1 MAIVDARIDDRLVH
15 GQVCSFWIPKYN
27 VDRIVVVDD
36 AVAKDDLRKSML
48 RMACPERCK
57 LSIFDT
63 AKAAD
68 KFSRHIDEGIKVMIL
83 CNSPVPILQMAKYGF
98 KGGVRDGWQH
108 VGSARFAADRQ
119 DRLRYARR
127 DRGISRARGSRHR
140 DIRSAGA
147 ERYSRGHNEALPVG
161 LSTQSSCMSGRAL
174 SQRYSSL

>member
-98 KGGVRDGWQH
+98 KVEYVT
-108 VGSARFAADRQ
+108 VG
-119 DRLRYARR
+119 
-127 DRGISRARGSRHR
+127 
-140 DIRSAGA
+140 
-147 ERYSRGHNEALPVG
+147 N
-161 LSTQSSCMSGRAL
+161 MSGRPG
-174 SQRYSSL
+174 SQQIAKTAYATPEEIEAFRELAAQGIEIYDQLVPNDIREDITKRFL